1 MDNADLTH
9 TIVAIIYYALMIPL
23 AVFSAFGIYIFIRY
37 GKTLAFTLITSAIY
51 IIIFLGLFS
60 SSYHLLNS
68 L

>member
-1 MDNADLTH
+1 MDPTELTH
-9 TIVAIIYYALMIPL
+9 TIIAIIYYILMIPL

-37 GKTLAFTLITSAIY
+37 GKTPAFALSTSAVF
-51 IIIFLGLFS
+51 IIIFLGLFT